1 MGRSVSTHRHAVATV
16 YLHPEF
22 ENNNDGDTYEW
33 DSFVEDL
40 QENVLKPRYLSLVA
54 CNRWQDRENHVIME
68 NSHVEVSVSEYCGCV
83 AVCLAPR
90 DAYDNFKAAFAERMA
105 DNFEKHI
112 QRKFKSCAMRPI
124 ARFGNGE
131 IAFQKI

>member
-16 YLHPEF
+16 YLHPEW
-22 ENNNDGDTYEW
+22 EHE
-33 DSFVEDL
+33 DSFADFVEDL
-40 QENVLKPRYLSLVA
+40 QDNVLKPRYPSLRE

-105 DNFEKHI
+105 ARFEKHI
-112 QRKFKSCAMRPI
+112 QRMFKSCAMRPI